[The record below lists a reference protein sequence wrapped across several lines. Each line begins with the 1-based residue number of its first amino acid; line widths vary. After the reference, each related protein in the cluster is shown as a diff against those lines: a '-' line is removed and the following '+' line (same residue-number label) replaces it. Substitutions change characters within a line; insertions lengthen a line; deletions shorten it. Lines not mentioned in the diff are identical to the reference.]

1 MTTSSTDNGQSLTDN
16 KQANQSANG
25 FASLQIITSACHGIL
40 NTNFTAPEKKPDWF
54 DALQLELDAAKV
66 LANEWIDDIAP
77 TMTSKIP
84 NHIIDYSTTYDATTD
99 EILNQLDQNEAYR
112 KTNGKDDP
120 AAVQNVSDLIQALE
134 QAASGIIK
142 DMDDINTRLTTW
154 GDKMQKSHDNLFK
167 GTASIQKAE
176 IDLQA
181 DIEKMNNAIAGLNAE
196 IDLQRK
202 AIAGAGIAIGVGLL
216 MLVAGVALCIA
227 TAGTAA
233 VAAGVV
239 AGLGAAAVIGG
250 AVTWGVM
257 QSKIDT
263 ELGKIADDNKKIAD
277 DKRQIVALQ
286 GLTLATNGAVSSI
299 AIATSALS
307 DVKVMWKGFQGEIQ
321 GTLDKLKKGE
331 EALRTIVKKVDI
343 KAARKEWKLAEEF
356 AQKLLGQGDAKLEAK
371 TEALIPSVPA
381 AA

>member
-25 FASLQIITSACHGIL
+25 FASLQIITSACHGVL
-40 NTNFTAPEKKPDWF
+40 NTNFTPPEKKPDWF

-84 NHIIDYSTTYDATTD
+84 NHIINYSTTYDATIE
-99 EILNQLDQNEAYR
+99 EILNQLDQNETYR
-112 KTNGKDDP
+112 KTYGKDDP
-120 AAVQNVSDLIQALE
+120 IAVQNVSDLIQALE
-134 QAASGIIK
+134 QEASGIIK

-167 GTASIQKAE
+167 GTATIQNAEMALQAE
-176 IDLQA
+176 IT
-181 DIEKMNNAIAGLNAE
+181 KMNNAIAGLNAE
-196 IDLQRK
+196 IDFQRK
-202 AIAGAGIAIGVGLL
+202 VIAGSGIAIGVGLL

-233 VAAGVV
+233 IAAGVV

-250 AVTWGVM
+250 SVTWGVM
-257 QSKIDT
+257 QSKIDK
-263 ELGKIADDNKKIAD
+263 ELGQIAEDNKTIADDQ
-277 DKRQIVALQ
+277 RQIVALR

-299 AIATSALS
+299 SIATSALS
-307 DVKVMWKGFQGEIQ
+307 DVKVMWKGFQGELQ
-321 GTLDKLKKGE
+321 GTIDKLKKGE
-331 EALRTIVKKVDI
+331 EALSTIVKKVDI
-343 KAARKEWKLAEEF
+343 KAAQKEWKLAEEF